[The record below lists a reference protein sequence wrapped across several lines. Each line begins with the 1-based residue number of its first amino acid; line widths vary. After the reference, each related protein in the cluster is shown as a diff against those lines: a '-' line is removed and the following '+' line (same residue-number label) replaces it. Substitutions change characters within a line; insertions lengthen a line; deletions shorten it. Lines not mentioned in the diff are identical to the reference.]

1 TTLIASL
8 QQELGGTVEPLRPP
22 HALVA
27 GLPQLASGHPY
38 GSVQV
43 IPRGWV
49 VERLGSGKRDG
60 GAKITSASPK
70 LKKLS
75 FTQRGYGVYLR
86 N

>member
-1 TTLIASL
+1 MLSWLDYRTWRQAS
-8 QQELGGTVEPLRPP
+8 P
-22 HALVA
+22 H
-27 GLPQLASGHPY
+27 

-75 FTQRGYGVYLR
+75 FTQRGYGVYFR

>member
-1 TTLIASL
+1 MLSWLDYRTWRQAS
-8 QQELGGTVEPLRPP
+8 P
-22 HALVA
+22 H
-27 GLPQLASGHPY
+27 

-43 IPRGWV
+43 IPRGWWWNGWA
-49 VERLGSGKRDG
+49 RAKRDG

-75 FTQRGYGVYLR
+75 FTQRGYGVYFR

>member
-1 TTLIASL
+1 MLSWLDYRTWRQAS
-8 QQELGGTVEPLRPP
+8 P
-22 HALVA
+22 H
-27 GLPQLASGHPY
+27 

-43 IPRGWV
+43 IPRGGV

-75 FTQRGYGVYLR
+75 FTQRGYGVYF
-86 N
+86 

>member
-1 TTLIASL
+1 MIASL

-27 GLPQLASGHPY
+27 GLPHLASSQSPWECSGY
-38 GSVQV
+38 SSRV
-43 IPRGWV
+43 V

-75 FTQRGYGVYLR
+75 FTQRGYGVYF
-86 N
+86 